1 MNDEPTRDIDLVAA
15 LDRGLERV
23 ERLPD
28 RALAA
33 AYGAVQLANVDAEL
47 AGLVYDSLL
56 EPAGAL
62 IRGDEGETRII
73 TFANDHLSLDV
84 ALLGDGT
91 TIVGEI
97 DPAEAYEVEL
107 ETVTNERVTILVDQ
121 FGRFR
126 ATTDANSFRLRVLGH
141 LVSPWITR

>member
-1 MNDEPTRDIDLVAA
+1 MNDDLTNDLDLVAA
-15 LDRGLERV
+15 LGHGLDHV
-23 ERLPD
+23 EPLPA

-33 AYGAVQLANVDAEL
+33 AYGAIELANVDAEL

-56 EPAGAL
+56 EPAAAL
-62 IRGDEGETRII
+62 TRGDEGETRII

-97 DPAEAYEVEL
+97 DPADAYEVEL

-126 ATTDANSFRLRVLGH
+126 ATTDATSFRLRVLGH
-141 LVSPWITR
+141 LVTPWITR